1 MKKSEI
7 LGDDSIKKIA
17 LENIDKD
24 HSEINIVADIEDSP
38 VKRIIGTIFASI
50 GLVLFC
56 IALFVSIYIYINMY
70 IVQGNIEGANFH
82 IGDYSIVSKNYTPDT
97 FLREGQTVYYDS
109 KGQSFI
115 MNSNNFTK
123 GKIARVGDK
132 KVALSGTVKDTSIN
146 IKQIN
151 YVIK

>member
-82 IGDYSIVSKNYTPDT
+82 VGDYSIVSKNYTPDT
-97 FLREGQTVYYDS
+97 FLREGQTVYYDG
-109 KGQSFI
+109 KGQSFF
-115 MNSNNFTK
+115 MNSDNFTK

-151 YVIK
+151 YVVK